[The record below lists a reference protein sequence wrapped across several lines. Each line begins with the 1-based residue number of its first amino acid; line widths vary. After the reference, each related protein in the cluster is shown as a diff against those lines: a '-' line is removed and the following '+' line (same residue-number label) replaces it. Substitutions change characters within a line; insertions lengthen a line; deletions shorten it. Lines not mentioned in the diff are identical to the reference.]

1 MRVLLKRALV
11 LLAVLL
17 VLAAFG
23 LAAGVLWPERLP
35 EVPPAAEL
43 LVIENVTVVDA
54 ETATLRPGMTVEV
67 ENGRIRRLAPAAGES
82 PSGLVVDGTR
92 KFLIPGLWDMHVHLP
107 LKLSTHFHLP
117 LFVAHGVTAVR
128 DMMDCRNPSHRVFAC
143 LEDKRSWNDAVGR
156 GELAGPRVMGVASF
170 IVEDPSLRD
179 ERFPS
184 FFTPGNESEA
194 RELVRYAK
202 GRSFDFLKVY
212 DSVPR
217 DVYLALLDEAKAQS
231 LEVVGHR
238 PRAVS
243 AMEASEAGQRS
254 LEHARLFLEECYPG
268 AEKLRSEDRRYET
281 ADRRAMVDEHDA
293 FQCDELFA
301 AMRDNGTWFVP
312 THVTRKMDAFA
323 DDPAYRED
331 PRLRYIHPFQRKVW
345 SEDADGVVANDP
357 SPEGRK
363 AYMDFYEKGLEL
375 TGAAYR
381 TGVPVLAGTDANDTY
396 AFPGSGLHDEL
407 EELVKA
413 GLTPSEA
420 LVAATVSPA
429 RYFGV
434 EGEYGCIAEGKTADM
449 VLLRENPL
457 SDIRNTRSIE
467 AVVLGGTLYR
477 REDLDALLTGVEE
490 SVGSLTLGA
499 KLLWAFV
506 WN

>member
-1 MRVLLKRALV
+1 MKRLLKRALV

-35 EVPPAAEL
+35 EPPPAAEL
-43 LVIENVTVVDA
+43 LVIENVSVVDA
-54 ETATLRPGMTVEV
+54 ETATIRPGITVEV
-67 ENGRIRRLAPAAGES
+67 QNGRIRRLASAVG
-82 PSGLVVDGTR
+82 SGNSELVVDGSGM
-92 KFLIPGLWDMHVHLP
+92 FLIPGLWDMHVHLAS
-107 LKLSTHFHLP
+107 KLSPHLHLP
-117 LFVAHGVTAVR
+117 LIVAHGVTAVR
-128 DMMDCRNPSHRVFAC
+128 DMADCENPSDRFLAC
-143 LEDKRSWNDAVGR
+143 LEDKRSWSEAVGR
-156 GELAGPRVMGVASF
+156 GELVGPRIMGVASF
-170 IVEDPSLRD
+170 IVHGPSRRD
-179 ERFPS
+179 QRFPA
-184 FFTPGNESEA
+184 FFTPGDESEA
-194 RELVRYAK
+194 RELARYAK
-202 GRSFDFLKVY
+202 ERSFDFLKVY

-217 DVYLALLDEAKAQS
+217 DVYVALLDEAKAQS

-243 AMEASEAGQRS
+243 AMEASEAGQQS

-268 AEKLRSEDRRYET
+268 AEKLRSETRRYET
-281 ADRRAMVDEHDA
+281 AGRRAMVDEHDA

-301 AMRDNGTWFVP
+301 AMRNNGTWFVP

-345 SEDADGVVANDP
+345 SEDADGMVANDP

-363 AYMDFYEKGLEL
+363 AFMDFYEKGLEL
-375 TGAAYR
+375 TGAAHR
-381 TGVPVLAGTDANDTY
+381 AGVPLLAGTDANDTY

-434 EGEYGCIAEGKTADM
+434 EGEYGNIAEGKAADM

-457 SDIRNTRSIE
+457 TYIRNTRSIE
-467 AVVLGGTLYR
+467 AVVLGGRLYR
-477 REDLDALLTGVEE
+477 REDLDALLAGVEA

-499 KLLWAFV
+499 KLLWAFL

>member
-1 MRVLLKRALV
+1 VRVLLKRAFV
-11 LLAVLL
+11 LLAVVL
-17 VLAAFG
+17 VLAACA
-23 LAAGVLWPERLP
+23 LTAGVLWPERLS
-35 EVPPAAEL
+35 EAPPAAEL
-43 LVIENVTVVDA
+43 LVIENVAVVDA
-54 ETATLRPGMTVEV
+54 ETGTLRPGTTVEV
-67 ENGRIRRLAPAAGES
+67 ENGRIRRVAPAAGS
-82 PSGLVVDGTR
+82 SGSGLVVDGSG
-92 KFLIPGLWDMHVHLP
+92 KFLIPGLWDMHVHLAS
-107 LKLSTHFHLP
+107 KLSPHLHLP
-117 LFVAHGVTAVR
+117 LVVAHGVTAVR
-128 DMMDCRNPSHRVFAC
+128 DMADCENPSDRFLAC
-143 LEDKRSWNDAVGR
+143 LEDKRSWNEAVGR
-156 GELAGPRVMGVASF
+156 GELVGPRVMGVASF
-170 IVEDPSLRD
+170 IVHGPSRRD

-184 FFTPGNESEA
+184 FFTPANENEA

-268 AEKLRSEDRRYET
+268 AETLRTERRRYTT
-281 ADRRAMVDEHDA
+281 ADRKAMVGEHDA
-293 FQCDELFA
+293 SQCDKLFA
-301 AMRDNGTWFVP
+301 VMRENGTWFVP

-323 DDPAYRED
+323 DDAEYRDD
-331 PRLRYIHPFQRKVW
+331 PRLRYIHPFQRMVW
-345 SEDADGVVANDP
+345 SEDADGMVASDP

-363 AYMDFYEKGLEL
+363 TFMDFYEKGLEL

-381 TGVPVLAGTDANDTY
+381 AGVPLLAGTDANDTY

-434 EGEYGCIAEGKTADM
+434 EREYGSIAEGKTADM

-457 SDIRNTRSIE
+457 TDIRNTRSIE
-467 AVVLGGTLYR
+467 AVVLGGRLYR
-477 REDLDALLTGVEE
+477 REDLDALLAHVEA

-499 KLLWAFV
+499 KLLWAYLLK
-506 WN
+506 